1 MNKFFQISALIFI
14 LTSCAYEPLLLNKK
28 YDFYFSNIITNGN
41 NEVNKIIKNSLL
53 NRGNATSNQKYD
65 LYIEAEKEKEIIS
78 SNSKGDPTV
87 YKVNVYVKYKLEKN
101 GKNIYE
107 DTAARQATYNNINDK
122 FELLQYEENI
132 IKNLSQNISSDI
144 LVSITALQDDN

>member
-1 MNKFFQISALIFI
+1 MNKFFQITALIII
-14 LTSCAYEPLLLNKK
+14 LTSCAYEPILLNKK
-28 YDFYFSNIITNGN
+28 YDFYFSNIITSGN

-53 NRGNATSNQKYD
+53 NRGNATNNQKYD

-101 GKNIYE
+101 GKNIYG
-107 DTAARQATYNNINDK
+107 DTITRQATYNNINDK

>member
-1 MNKFFQISALIFI
+1 MNKFFQITALIII
-14 LTSCAYEPLLLNKK
+14 LTSCAYEPILLNKK

-65 LYIEAEKEKEIIS
+65 LYIESEKEKEIIS

-101 GKNIYE
+101 GKNIYG
-107 DTAARQATYNNINDK
+107 DTITRQATYNNINDK

>member
-1 MNKFFQISALIFI
+1 MNKFFQITALIII
-14 LTSCAYEPLLLNKK
+14 LTSCAYEPILLNKK
-28 YDFYFSNIITNGN
+28 YDFYFSNIITSSN

-101 GKNIYE
+101 GKNIYG
-107 DTAARQATYNNINDK
+107 DTITRQATYNNINDK

-132 IKNLSQNISSDI
+132 IKNLSQNISNDI

>member
-101 GKNIYE
+101 GKNIYG
-107 DTAARQATYNNINDK
+107 DTITRQATYNNINDK

-132 IKNLSQNISSDI
+132 IKNLSQNISSNI
-144 LVSITALQDDN
+144 LVSITALEDDN

>member
-1 MNKFFQISALIFI
+1 MNKFFQITALIII
-14 LTSCAYEPLLLNKK
+14 LTSCAYEPILLNKK
-28 YDFYFSNIITNGN
+28 YDFYFSNIITSSN

-101 GKNIYE
+101 GKNIYG
-107 DTAARQATYNNINDK
+107 DTITRQATYNNINDK

-132 IKNLSQNISSDI
+132 IKNLSLNISSDI

>member
-65 LYIEAEKEKEIIS
+65 LYIESEKEKEIIS

-132 IKNLSQNISSDI
+132 IKNLSQNISSNI
-144 LVSITALQDDN
+144 LVSITALEDDN

>member
-1 MNKFFQISALIFI
+1 MNKFFQITVLIII
-14 LTSCAYEPLLLNKK
+14 LTSCDYEPILLNKK
-28 YDFYFSNIITNGN
+28 YDFYFSNIITSGN

-101 GKNIYE
+101 GKNIYG
-107 DTAARQATYNNINDK
+107 DTITRQATYNNINDK

>member
-65 LYIEAEKEKEIIS
+65 LYIESEKEKEIIS

-107 DTAARQATYNNINDK
+107 DAITRQATYNNINDK

-144 LVSITALQDDN
+144 LVSITALEDDN

>member
-1 MNKFFQISALIFI
+1 MNKFFQITALIII
-14 LTSCAYEPLLLNKK
+14 LTSCAYEPILLNKK
-28 YDFYFSNIITNGN
+28 YDFYFSNIIISGN

-101 GKNIYE
+101 GKNIYG
-107 DTAARQATYNNINDK
+107 DTITRQATYNNINDK

-132 IKNLSQNISSDI
+132 IKNLSQNISTDI

>member
-1 MNKFFQISALIFI
+1 MNKFFQITVLIII
-14 LTSCAYEPLLLNKK
+14 LTSCAYEPILLNKK
-28 YDFYFSNIITNGN
+28 YDFYFSNIIASGN

-53 NRGNATSNQKYD
+53 NKGNAKSNQKYD

-101 GKNIYE
+101 GKNIYG
-107 DTAARQATYNNINDK
+107 DTITRQATYNNINDK

-144 LVSITALQDDN
+144 LVSITALQDYN

>member
-1 MNKFFQISALIFI
+1 MNKFFQIPALIII
-14 LTSCAYEPLLLNKK
+14 LTSCAYEPILLNKK
-28 YDFYFSNIITNGN
+28 YDFYFSNIITSGN

-101 GKNIYE
+101 GKNIYG
-107 DTAARQATYNNINDK
+107 DTITRQATYNNINDK

>member
-1 MNKFFQISALIFI
+1 MNKFFQITALIII
-14 LTSCAYEPLLLNKK
+14 LTSCAYEPILLNKK
-28 YDFYFSNIITNGN
+28 YDFYFSNIITSGN

-53 NRGNATSNQKYD
+53 NRGNVTSNQKYD

-101 GKNIYE
+101 GKNIYG
-107 DTAARQATYNNINDK
+107 DTITRQATYNNINDK

>member
-65 LYIEAEKEKEIIS
+65 LYIESEKEKEIIS

-144 LVSITALQDDN
+144 LVSITALEDDN